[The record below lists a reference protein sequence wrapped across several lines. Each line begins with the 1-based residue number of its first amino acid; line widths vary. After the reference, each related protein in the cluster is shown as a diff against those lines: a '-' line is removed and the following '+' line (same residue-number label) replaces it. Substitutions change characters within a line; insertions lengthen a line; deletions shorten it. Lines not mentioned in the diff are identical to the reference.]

1 MLKAAI
7 YDCNRA
13 LEGLLAVM
21 HETDNASERDAE
33 TNQLTPWRHAKMP
46 FDTASASFIFPTYN
60 QVVKGLY
67 LSSYLSI
74 SQLTKSTYAHDNK
87 NTRHLNAVVCA
98 HYY

>member
-60 QVVKGLY
+60 QVVKGLV
-67 LSSYLSI
+67 LE
-74 SQLTKSTYAHDNK
+74 QLLVHQPTDKKYICT
-87 NTRHLNAVVCA
+87 
-98 HYY
+98 